1 MAIDIVTIKNACQ
14 NMQTEAGRYDTVIA
28 KLEDA
33 RETCKADT
41 IEIDGATMGTKFDE
55 IQSIMSQV
63 KTYIIDAGNAVY
75 HEAYKYYLQQKE
87 QEEAEAAEKQQG

>member
-1 MAIDIVTIKNACQ
+1 MAIDIATIKNACQ
-14 NMQTEAGRYDTVIA
+14 NMQTEARRYDTVIA

-33 RETCKADT
+33 REICKADT
-41 IEIDGATMGTKFDE
+41 IEIDSTTMGTKFEE
-55 IQSIMSQV
+55 IQNIMSQV
-63 KTYIIDAGNAVY
+63 KTYIIDAGNEVY